1 MEVNNIYI
9 KLMDVRI
16 KFNKLDIKK
25 SGQNKFANFKYFE
38 LSDFLPQATEL
49 LQEAKLCPIVTFTN
63 DYATLTLINGE
74 KPTEEII
81 FTSPMR

>member
-25 SGQNKFANFKYFE
+25 SGQNKSANK
-38 LSDFLPQATEL
+38 
-49 LQEAKLCPIVTFTN
+49 KNI
-63 DYATLTLINGE
+63 
-74 KPTEEII
+74 
-81 FTSPMR
+81 